1 MSSTIVSKSGTPT
14 DHFTPVPSVHLRYIM
29 MDILMQ
35 TSSIRSIFA
44 SIFTSIFTPRF
55 TTLFISC
62 LFFSASS
69 FAASQQEL
77 AINGMAA
84 TCANC
89 HGTFGKS
96 IQGGALPS
104 LAGMQ
109 SEYIVEQMQ
118 AFKTG
123 TRKATIMHQLAKGYT
138 EQQIKDLAAYFA
150 VQSR

>member
-1 MSSTIVSKSGTPT
+1 MSSTLDSKIGTHA
-14 DHFTPVPSVHLRYIM
+14 DHFAPVPSLHSRYIM

-35 TSSIRSIFA
+35 TSSIR
-44 SIFTSIFTPRF
+44 SIFTPRF

-138 EQQIKDLAAYFA
+138 DQQIKDLAAYFA
-150 VQSR
+150 AQSR

>member
-1 MSSTIVSKSGTPT
+1 
-14 DHFTPVPSVHLRYIM
+14 
-29 MDILMQ
+29 MQ
-35 TSSIRSIFA
+35 TSSMISMFGSKFA
-44 SIFTSIFTPRF
+44 STCTPRF
-55 TTLFISC
+55 AAFLVSC
-62 LFFSASS
+62 LFFSTSS

-77 AINGMAA
+77 ATNGMAA

-150 VQSR
+150 AQSR

>member
-44 SIFTSIFTPRF
+44 SIFTPRF

-150 VQSR
+150 AQSR

>member
-150 VQSR
+150 AQSR

>member
-44 SIFTSIFTPRF
+44 SIFTPCF

-138 EQQIKDLAAYFA
+138 DQQIKDLAAYFA
-150 VQSR
+150 AQSR

>member
-1 MSSTIVSKSGTPT
+1 MSSTIDSKIGIHA
-14 DHFTPVPSVHLRYIM
+14 DHFAPVPSLHSRYIM

-35 TSSIRSIFA
+35 TSSMISMFGSKFA
-44 SIFTSIFTPRF
+44 STCTPRF
-55 TTLFISC
+55 AAFLVSC
-62 LFFSASS
+62 LFFSTPS

-138 EQQIKDLAAYFA
+138 DQQIKDLAAYFA
-150 VQSR
+150 AQSR

>member
-1 MSSTIVSKSGTPT
+1 
-14 DHFTPVPSVHLRYIM
+14 M

-35 TSSIRSIFA
+35 TSSTNSIFA
-44 SIFTSIFTPRF
+44 SLFTPRF
-55 TTLFISC
+55 TTLLISC
-62 LFFSASS
+62 LFLSTSS

-77 AINGMAA
+77 STSGMAA

-96 IQGGALPS
+96 IQGGALSS

-123 TRKATIMHQLAKGYT
+123 ARKATIMHQLAKGYT
-138 EQQIKDLAAYFA
+138 EQQIKDLAVYFA

>member
-1 MSSTIVSKSGTPT
+1 
-14 DHFTPVPSVHLRYIM
+14 
-29 MDILMQ
+29 MQ

-62 LFFSASS
+62 LFFSASSFASS

-150 VQSR
+150 AQSR

>member
-138 EQQIKDLAAYFA
+138 DQQIKDLAAYFSA
-150 VQSR
+150 QSR

>member
-1 MSSTIVSKSGTPT
+1 MSSTIDSKIGTHA
-14 DHFTPVPSVHLRYIM
+14 DHFAPVPSLHSRYIM

-35 TSSIRSIFA
+35 TSSIR
-44 SIFTSIFTPRF
+44 SIFTPRF

-89 HGTFGKS
+89 HGTFGKR
-96 IQGGALPS
+96 IQDGVLPS
-104 LAGMQ
+104 LAGMKND
-109 SEYIVEQMQ
+109 YFIEQMQ
-118 AFKTG
+118 AFKSG
-123 TRKATIMHQLAKGYT
+123 ARKATIMHQLAKGYND
-138 EQQIKDLAAYFA
+138 QQIKDLAAYFA
-150 VQSR
+150 AQSR